1 MTGLRV
7 RPALLLTALLVCS
20 ASRLFC
26 QSPNITSLSPSS
38 ITAGASS
45 FTLTVNGSGFGSSAV
60 VRWNGASLTTTFV
73 NGTQLTAAIP
83 ATLVTTAGSATV
95 TVVSGS
101 VTSNGSSFTIN
112 PPPTITSLAPISATA
127 GGPAFTLTVNGTNFV
142 TGAVVRWNATPL
154 TTNLV
159 SATQLTATVPATLI
173 SSAGSATITVLSGSA
188 TTSGLPFTINAPPP
202 TITSIDPTS
211 ATAGGSAF
219 TLTVNGTNFVT
230 GAMVRWNT
238 TALMTTLA
246 SASQLTATVP
256 APLTASAGSA
266 TVTVLSAGVTTS
278 GLPFTI
284 NPPPP
289 TIASLS
295 PSSATAGGAA
305 FTLTVG
311 GNNFVTGAVVQW
323 NGTALTTTFGSA
335 TQLTAAVPASLI
347 AAAGNVSVTV
357 LSGGTT
363 TSALSF
369 TVNPA
374 PAIASLNPGSA
385 TAGGPAFTLTVSGSS
400 FAQGTAVVRWNGSAL
415 PTTFVNAGSLTASV
429 SANLIATQAD
439 ATVSV
444 ISGGVASNGVAF
456 AINAPP
462 AIGSLSPSSATAGG
476 PAFTLTVSGS
486 GFLQDAVIR
495 WNGSPLPT
503 TVQSGTQLAAQVSAS
518 LIASSG
524 TAAITVISGGVTS
537 NTAQFT
543 IGAGPAITTLGPSS
557 ATAGGA
563 AFTLTVTGSNFAS
576 GAVIQWNTS
585 ALTTNFVSATQLT
598 ATISPDRIANPG
610 TVNVKV
616 NSSGVDSNTVTFV
629 ILNGPTINTIS
640 PSITT
645 AGGPDLTLTVD
656 GGGFTTASV
665 VTWNGSASPTSFV
678 NPNRLTASVAAKLI
692 ASPGTADVT
701 VASGGVTFQPAKLFT
716 IKAGPAIRS
725 LNPSAATAGGPAF
738 TLTINGSGFGADT
751 VTQWNGTALTTTVVG
766 ENQLTAA
773 VPAELTASVGSIPIM
788 VLSGGVTSN
797 SVAFDV
803 ANGPT
808 LSSLNP
814 GTAIAGGGQF
824 TLSVN
829 GAGFTAGTTVQWNG
843 TSLATTFVNV
853 NQVTAPVPAS
863 LIATAGTAQITALTN
878 GVSSNA
884 LSLVVSV
891 GITSLSPPSGSSS
904 GQPFTLTVNG
914 SGFNSGSVVEW
925 NGIPLETTFGSS
937 TQLTAGV
944 PGNLSQNPG
953 AAQISVL
960 SNGVTSMPIAFALVY
975 PLSAISLSGLTP
987 TPTPTQPLNLNV
999 QLANAAPTDL
1009 QGKLALSFVPNAAG
1023 IPSTYMDPALQ
1034 FASGGTTTNFTITA
1048 GTTTPAAPIPA
1059 IQQGTVAGQ
1068 IVVTLTSLSASLSTG
1083 ALNVLP
1089 GLPVTTSVAVLPI
1102 APVIESCSV
1111 GTIANGAFSVQLDAY
1126 STPRDLAS
1134 ASYIFMAAPGA
1145 QITVTTANG
1154 GQVTGTTQI
1163 SVPVTPQ
1170 LSAWFSGSMSQ
1181 PNGSVFSLQAPFTL
1195 SGNASALQAVN
1206 VILTNSIG
1214 PSAQFACTR

>member
-1 MTGLRV
+1 MNGTNFVTG
-7 RPALLLTALLVCS
+7 AA
-20 ASRLFC
+20 
-26 QSPNITSLSPSS
+26 
-38 ITAGASS
+38 
-45 FTLTVNGSGFGSSAV
+45 
-60 VRWNGASLTTTFV
+60 VRWNTTALITTLVSAS
-73 NGTQLTAAIP
+73 QLTATVP
-83 ATLVTTAGSATV
+83 ATLIASSGSATI
-95 TVVSGS
+95 TVLSGS
-101 VTSNGSSFTIN
+101 VTTSGLPFTIN
-112 PPPTITSLAPISATA
+112 APPPTITSINPTSATA

-142 TGAVVRWNATPL
+142 TGAVVRWN
-154 TTNLV
+154 
-159 SATQLTATVPATLI
+159 
-173 SSAGSATITVLSGSA
+173 
-188 TTSGLPFTINAPPP
+188 
-202 TITSIDPTS
+202 
-211 ATAGGSAF
+211 
-219 TLTVNGTNFVT
+219 
-230 GAMVRWNT
+230 T

-256 APLTASAGSA
+256 ATLIASAGSA
-266 TVTVLSAGVTTS
+266 TVTVLSGGVTTS

-289 TIASLS
+289 TIASLN

-311 GNNFVTGAVVQW
+311 GSNFLTGAVVQW

-400 FAQGTAVVRWNGSAL
+400 FAQGAAVRWNGSAL

-429 SANLIATQAD
+429 SADLIVTQGD

-444 ISGGVASNGVAF
+444 VSGGVASNGVAF

-563 AFTLTVTGSNFAS
+563 AFTLTVTGSNFVS

-598 ATISPDRIANPG
+598 AAISPDRIANPG

-665 VTWNGSASPTSFV
+665 VMWNGSALPTSFV

-716 IKAGPAIRS
+716 IKAGPAITS

-751 VTQWNGTALTTTVVG
+751 VAQWNGTALTTTVVG

-773 VPAELTASVGSIPIM
+773 VPADLIASVGSIPIM

-797 SVAFDV
+797 AVAFEV

-814 GTAIAGGGQF
+814 STAIAGGGQF
-824 TLSVN
+824 TLTVN

-914 SGFNSGSVVEW
+914 SGFNSSSVVEW

-937 TQLTAGV
+937 TQLTAAV

-953 AAQISVL
+953 SAQISVL
-960 SNGVTSMPIAFALVY
+960 SNGVTSMPVAFALVY

-987 TPTPTQPLNLNV
+987 TTTPTQPLNLNV

-1009 QGKLALSFVPNAAG
+1009 QGTLALSFVPNAAG

-1048 GTTTPAAPIPA
+1048 GTTTPTAPIPA

-1068 IVVTLTSLSASLSTG
+1068 IVVTLTSLSATLSTG

-1089 GLPVTTSVAVLPI
+1089 GLPVTASVAVLPI

-1134 ASYIFMAAPGA
+1134 ASYIFMAAP
-1145 QITVTTANG
+1145 VRR
-1154 GQVTGTTQI
+1154 
-1163 SVPVTPQ
+1163 
-1170 LSAWFSGSMSQ
+1170 L
-1181 PNGSVFSLQAPFTL
+1181 
-1195 SGNASALQAVN
+1195 
-1206 VILTNSIG
+1206 
-1214 PSAQFACTR
+1214 R